1 MKEAA
6 APNKRNDIDELR
18 KKGYL
23 DFDTADQMQ
32 KDVED
37 YLIDINTKR
46 DDELKELKLRNI
58 LLCGGITIL

>member
-46 DDELKELKLRNI
+46 DAELKDLKLRNI